1 MRRYRAKGA
10 KMEIQNNLSNA
21 SNIIVS
27 KPSRENLGDD
37 EKTGLER
44 VSEAIE
50 QGRQM
55 REAISG
61 NDEDDKKESSA
72 GSSGKS
78 ELTKSIEKM
87 IKVLEKQIK
96 ALMSQLSKTDDM
108 EQKQALQSQIN
119 ALQSQVMK
127 MQAQLLE
134 LGGDVLSIE
143 A

>member
-1 MRRYRAKGA
+1 
-10 KMEIQNNLSNA
+10 MEIQNNLSNA

-27 KPSRENLGDD
+27 KPSRENLGYD

-61 NDEDDKKESSA
+61 DDEKESSA
-72 GSSGKS
+72 YSGGMS
-78 ELTKSIEKM
+78 ELAKSIEKM
-87 IKVLEKQIK
+87 IKFLEKQIK

>member
-1 MRRYRAKGA
+1 
-10 KMEIQNNLSNA
+10 MEIQNNLSNA

-61 NDEDDKKESSA
+61 DDEKESSV
-72 GSSGKS
+72 GSGGKS

>member
-1 MRRYRAKGA
+1 
-10 KMEIQNNLSNA
+10 MEIQNNLSNA

-61 NDEDDKKESSA
+61 DDEKESSA

-78 ELTKSIEKM
+78 ELAKSIEKM

>member
-1 MRRYRAKGA
+1 
-10 KMEIQNNLSNA
+10 MEIQNNLSNA

-27 KPSRENLGDD
+27 KPSKENLGDD

-61 NDEDDKKESSA
+61 DDEKESSV
-72 GSSGKS
+72 GSGGTS
-78 ELTKSIEKM
+78 ELAKSIEKM

>member
-1 MRRYRAKGA
+1 
-10 KMEIQNNLSNA
+10 MEIQNNLSNA

-61 NDEDDKKESSA
+61 DDEKESSA
-72 GSSGKS
+72 DGGGKS
-78 ELTKSIEKM
+78 ELAKSIEKM